1 MKSTSFF
8 LALLAAPVSLSG
20 LSNASEAQRPI
31 VLLIVTADMNQA
43 GQRPVGWKMEAK
55 KVSEEPSSH
64 A

>member
-1 MKSTSFF
+1 MKPTPF
-8 LALLAAPVSLSG
+8 
-20 LSNASEAQRPI
+20 
-31 VLLIVTADMNQA
+31 LLIVTADMNQA